1 MNLREIGEFG
11 LIERIDRMI
20 ARGQRSLP
28 NDLIIGIGDDAA
40 VWKNDFHTVT
50 VSTVDT
56 LVEGIHF
63 TREFSSWQ
71 DVGWKALA
79 VNLSDVA
86 AMGADPRWALVALS
100 LPDRMPFDDVRRLYQ
115 GLIACARR
123 YRTHLVGGNITKSP
137 GSLVVSVTVTGSV
150 KPRRL
155 WRRDGARI
163 GDVIAVTGHLGEAA
177 AGLAALKKNTSVPS
191 AVRRYRRPIPRLD
204 AARRLQKAGI
214 TVHAAIDLSD
224 GLAGDLRH
232 VCKASRTGARVDL
245 DVLPVTPS
253 TVRLARRFNVPLDRW
268 SLGGGEDYEL
278 LLTMTEKDF
287 NKALKLFR
295 KKLTPIGIVTP
306 GRDIRFYRNGRP
318 TGICIAGFRHF

>member
-40 VWKNDFHTVT
+40 AWKSDSVT

-63 TREFSSWQ
+63 TREFSSWR

-86 AMGADPRWALVALS
+86 AMGAYSRWALVALS
-100 LPDRMPFDDVRRLYQ
+100 LPDRLTFDDVRRLYQ

-137 GSLVVSVTVTGSV
+137 DSLVISVTVTGSI

-155 WRRDGARI
+155 WRRDGARV

-177 AGLAALKKNTSVPS
+177 AGLAALKKNTSAPS
-191 AVRRYRRPIPRLD
+191 AVRRYRRPLPRLD
-204 AARRLQKAGI
+204 AARRLQNAGI
-214 TVHAAIDLSD
+214 PVHAAIDLSD

-232 VCKASRTGARVDL
+232 VCKASRTGARIDL
-245 DVLPVTPS
+245 DALPVTPS
-253 TVRLARRFNVPLDRW
+253 TVRLARRLNMNVEKWTLD
-268 SLGGGEDYEL
+268 GGEDYEL

-287 NKALKLFR
+287 TKARKLLGG
-295 KKLTPIGIVTP
+295 KLTSIGFVTP
-306 GRDIRFYRNGRP
+306 GRNIRFYRNGRP
-318 TGICIAGFRHF
+318 TEIRGTGYRHF

>member
-40 VWKNDFHTVT
+40 AWKSDSVT

-63 TREFSSWQ
+63 TREFSSWR

-86 AMGADPRWALVALS
+86 AMGAYSRWALVALS
-100 LPDRMPFDDVRRLYQ
+100 LPDRLTFDDVRRLYQ

-137 GSLVVSVTVTGSV
+137 DSLVISVTVTGSI

-155 WRRDGARI
+155 WRRDGARV

-177 AGLAALKKNTSVPS
+177 AGLAALKKKISAPS
-191 AVRRYRRPIPRLD
+191 AVRRYRRPLPRLD
-204 AARRLQKAGI
+204 AARRLQSAGI
-214 TVHAAIDLSD
+214 PVHAAIDLSD

-232 VCKASRTGARVDL
+232 VCKASRTGARIDL
-245 DVLPVTPS
+245 DALPVTPS
-253 TVRLARRFNVPLDRW
+253 TVRLARRLNMNVEKWTLD
-268 SLGGGEDYEL
+268 GGEDYEL

-287 NKALKLFR
+287 TKARKLLGG
-295 KKLTPIGIVTP
+295 KLTSIGFVTP
-306 GRDIRFYRNGRP
+306 GRNIRFYRNGRP
-318 TGICIAGFRHF
+318 AEIRGTGYRHF

>member
-28 NDLIIGIGDDAA
+28 KDLIISIGDDAA
-40 VWKNDFHTVT
+40 VWKNHSDTAT

-86 AMGADPRWALVALS
+86 AMGARPRWALIALS
-100 LPDRMPFDDVRRLYQ
+100 LPERVTFEDIRHLYR
-115 GLIACARR
+115 GLIGCARR
-123 YRTHLVGGNITKSP
+123 FDTHLVGGNITKSAEA
-137 GSLVVSVTVTGSV
+137 LTVSITVSGDV
-150 KPRRL
+150 KPQRI

-163 GDVIAVTGHLGEAA
+163 GDVIAVTGQLGGAA
-177 AGLAALKKNTSVPS
+177 AGLAALQHDLPAPS
-191 AVRRYRRPIPRLD
+191 GIRRYRRPTPRLVE
-204 AARRLQKAGI
+204 AQRIQSIGI
-214 TVHAAIDLSD
+214 DVHSAIDLSD

-232 VCKASRTGARVDL
+232 MCKASKVGARINL
-245 DVLPVTPS
+245 DALPVAPFTK
-253 TVRLARRFNVPLDRW
+253 RLASRLNVALESW
-268 SLGGGEDYEL
+268 TLGGGEDYEL
-278 LLTMTEKDF
+278 LLTMTEKNF
-287 NKALKLFR
+287 MKALKLLGR
-295 KKLTPIGIVTP
+295 KLTGIGTVTAT
-306 GRDIRFYRNGRP
+306 RSLRFYRDGRR
-318 TGICIAGFRHF
+318 TDVDVDGYRHF